1 MENLPFM
8 LFTAAGIGFIIFVH
22 ELGHF
27 LAARSVGVRVEAFS
41 IGFGPKI
48 LAWTRGH
55 TQYRLG
61 LIPLG
66 GYVKMAGE
74 DPTRPTTG
82 KDDEFGS
89 KTVAQRVLVI
99 SAGVIMNMIFA
110 LVAIPLAFTIGVP
123 FESPELGSVQPGGV
137 AWRAGLLPGDR
148 IVSINE
154 RRVLTFEDIP
164 LDLAVAD
171 GSVDLEV
178 QRGAARLHLQV
189 TPEPDPVRGV
199 PMIGVSPAAGLVRV
213 AASAFA
219 PDADDRPAARRKKT
233 LEAAG
238 LSVGTEI
245 VRINGLPYRRDH
257 WDAEAAKIRTSREP
271 VILDVRDGD
280 KVRSVTLAPLLDE
293 EPKDGWRIGVAL
305 RRDCVLRVRPD
316 SPAARSG
323 LCAGDVLR
331 QVNGRS
337 LDVGSDLPFLVG
349 GGIDPRRH
357 DADTSIRALE
367 LVVLRAGHETRL
379 AIAGLDRAG
388 RAAFLDDVALDS
400 LNALALDVL
409 PGSVAAA
416 AGLLSGDV
424 LLSVNGT
431 AQSSWDSFRDA
442 IKAAGGNALALRV
455 RRGAKEVECVVTA
468 LNEAENIILPA
479 LEEVPKSETVCLP
492 VGDAIQ
498 TGFLHTGR
506 VVRRVVQTLRS
517 VFTGRVSGKHLGG
530 IITIFRASVTY
541 SQIAIT
547 RGLLFMA
554 LVSINLAIL
563 NILPIPVLDGG
574 WLMFLIIER
583 VRGKPLPERAM
594 GWFQYGGLAL
604 VLGLMVYVTWNDIAR
619 LVGWM

>member
-41 IGFGPKI
+41 IGFGPKL
-48 LAWTRGH
+48 LAWTRGN

-123 FESPELGSVQPGGV
+123 FESPELGAVQHGGV

-148 IVSINE
+148 IVAINA

-171 GSVDLEV
+171 GPVDLEV
-178 QRGAARLHLQV
+178 QRGLSRLHIEV

-199 PMIGVSPAAGLVRV
+199 PMIGVSPAAGLVRIP
-213 AASAFA
+213 ASAFTEQSN
-219 PDADDRPAARRKKT
+219 DRSAMQRKAA
-233 LEAAG
+233 LEAGG
-238 LSVGTEI
+238 LAAGTEI
-245 VRINGLPYRRDH
+245 VRLNGLPYRRDH
-257 WDAEAAKIRTSREP
+257 WDAEAARIRTSTEP
-271 VILDVRDGD
+271 VVLDVLDGG
-280 KVRSVTLAPLLDE
+280 KLRSVSLAPLREDQ
-293 EPKDGWRIGVAL
+293 PQDGWRIGVAL
-305 RRDCVLRVRPD
+305 RRDRVSRVRPD
-316 SPAARSG
+316 SAADTAGVR
-323 LCAGDVLR
+323 AGDILA
-331 QVNGRS
+331 QVNGRPLEVS
-337 LDVGSDLPFLVG
+337 GDLALLVG
-349 GGIDPRRH
+349 GGEDPRRH
-357 DADTSIRALE
+357 GANASVRALE
-367 LVVLRAGHETRL
+367 LVVTRDGRALPLTL
-379 AIAGLDRAG
+379 AGLDQAG
-388 RAAFLDDVALDS
+388 RAAFLDDIALES
-400 LNALALDVL
+400 QHALTIDVL
-409 PGSVAAA
+409 AGSVAAS
-416 AGLLSGDV
+416 AGLRSGDV
-424 LLSVNGT
+424 VQAANG
-431 AQSSWDSFRDA
+431 ASLSSWDAFRDA
-442 IKAAGGNALALRV
+442 IKASAGNALTLRV
-455 RRGAKEVECVVTA
+455 SRGSEQVDCSVTA
-468 LNEAENIILPA
+468 QNEAENIILPA

-492 VGDAIQ
+492 VGEAIQ

-506 VVRRVVQTLRS
+506 VVRRVVETLRS

-604 VLGLMVYVTWNDIAR
+604 VLGLMIYVTWNDIAR